1 MRHLIATILVFC
13 FILCFASM
21 GETAIADG
29 LLLCLPFDD
38 DKGGT
43 TKDLSGNKFDGELQG
58 GAKLDDGKVNK
69 SIRFNGSDAFIAVPP
84 LEVDPGT
91 FTIEFWFSPNK
102 DLDAGGARMDLMY
115 AHTGCCR
122 PHITFN
128 RQSDGGIGLHAEFGG
143 NGDQGPISDLATAT
157 GKWKSGEWYHWAG
170 TADKTETKVYV
181 NGKFEKKL
189 KSVGVPNL
197 RYEEHGISI
206 GSAQGA
212 SNWFSGRMDEIRIW
226 ERVLTD
232 AEIRK
237 AFDLTLLSVD
247 AKGKLAI
254 TWAHIKSQ

>member
-13 FILCFASM
+13 FILCFAFM
-21 GETAIADG
+21 GETAIPDG
-29 LLLCLPFDD
+29 LLLYLPFDD